1 MKIGPRTPNIKKR
14 VSSRTTGAIN
24 RKVKRATSPLY
35 GQKGIGW
42 VKDPKRAAYNKV
54 YNQTTTDF
62 DLAEGCSYGCGCVS
76 IIIFIV
82 MMVILYNFLSTI
94 L

>member
-14 VSSRTTGAIN
+14 VSARTTGAMN
-24 RKVKRATSPLY
+24 RKIKTGTSPLY

-62 DLAEGCSYGCGCVS
+62 DLAEGCSYGCGCLVFIAMLVFIYN
-76 IIIFIV
+76 II
-82 MMVILYNFLSTI
+82 STI
-94 L
+94 LSIN

>member
-76 IIIFIV
+76 IIVFII
-82 MMVILYNFLSTI
+82 MMVILYNFLSTM

>member
-76 IIIFIV
+76 IIVFII
-82 MMVILYNFLSTI
+82 MIVILYNFLSTI

>member
-24 RKVKRATSPLY
+24 RKVKRATSTLY

-76 IIIFIV
+76 IIVFII
-82 MMVILYNFLSTI
+82 MMVILYNFLSTM

>member
-54 YNQTTTDF
+54 YNLTTTDF

-76 IIIFIV
+76 IIVFII
-82 MMVILYNFLSTI
+82 MMVILYNFLSTM

>member
-35 GQKGIGW
+35 GKKGIGW

-76 IIIFIV
+76 IIVFII

>member
-14 VSSRTTGAIN
+14 ASSRTTGAIN

-76 IIIFIV
+76 IIVFII
-82 MMVILYNFLSTI
+82 MMVILYNFLSTM

>member
-76 IIIFIV
+76 IIVFII